1 LKASS
6 EKPLAFPPDSPVAA
20 SLLNHVPV
28 ALLVLDPANWSVS
41 YANERAL
48 DFLPESLGR
57 GSVALSLPDLL
68 QPSTAEVLEGV
79 RREGRS
85 RGFDEVMRQLPSR
98 GETFWNLSLIP
109 LGAPGPPQRVLLC
122 AVDVTEQVG
131 LREGLRGAVAR
142 EAERTEELS
151 AIVAAFPDGLILTDA
166 QGIVLFANSRAAE
179 VLGLGRPDLDQ
190 ADACGL
196 LGGKGEGFPCEA
208 LRGEEVRDHRVVLD
222 RGGAQV
228 HIAAHASPIRERD
241 GSIVGAALVVV
252 DITGWVQAQR
262 KLEAALAEER
272 RRSAQLRVFSQLM
285 MSVNSET
292 EPGRLLDTVVHGA
305 TRLAGALSASFY
317 SVERGRLRLD
327 AHCVS
332 PEAFSRDQAARDR
345 VRSLLG
351 RVMRERETLRS
362 GFGELAVPVLE
373 GNGDLTGVLLLMR
386 RAEGGGFAADD
397 AVFVGNLA
405 AHVSVAL
412 QNLRRIEHEREIA
425 EYLQRA
431 MLPEIAGIEGLEV
444 HFSYRSATE
453 ATLVGGDFYDL
464 IPLSRGRCA
473 LIAGDVCGKG
483 LSAATQT
490 AKARYMFRAYASFDL
505 SPGQWL
511 TLVNENLGVSLARDE
526 FVTAALVVVDA
537 GVGTITYSLAGHPP
551 PLLMEAGQPAR
562 FLGGQPGLPLNALEK
577 QRYAT
582 HSDNLA
588 PGATLLLYTD
598 GLYEARAD
606 TELFGVERLARRAP
620 ELLSDSLARSAEA
633 LLIEAAEFAGGRL
646 RDDVVVGLC
655 RRAHGA

>member
-1 LKASS
+1 M
-6 EKPLAFPPDSPVAA
+6 AA
-20 SLLNHVPV
+20 SLLNHVPA
-28 ALLVLDPANWSVS
+28 ALLVLDPAGWSVT

-48 DFLPESLGR
+48 DFLPGALGR

-68 QPSTAEVLEGV
+68 PPSTAAVLAEVYH
-79 RREGRS
+79 EGRS
-85 RGFDEVMRQLPSR
+85 RSFDEVVRRLPSR

-109 LGAPGPPQRVLLC
+109 LPSDGRPKRVLLC
-122 AVDVTEQVG
+122 AVDVTEQVR
-131 LREGLRGAVAR
+131 LREGLRGAVAG
-142 EAERTEELS
+142 EAERTEELA

-166 QGIVLFANSRAAE
+166 QGIVFFANTRAAE
-179 VLGLGRPDLDQ
+179 VLGVGRTDLGQ

-196 LGGKGEGFPCEA
+196 LGGKGEGLPCEA
-208 LRGEEVRDHRVVLD
+208 LRGKEVRNYRLVLD
-222 RGGAQV
+222 RDGAQV
-228 HIAAHASPIRERD
+228 HVAAHASPIRERD

-252 DITGWVQAQR
+252 DITGWVQSQR
-262 KLEAALAEER
+262 KLEAAVAVER

-292 EPGRLLDTVVHGA
+292 DPGRLLDTVVHGA

-317 SVERGRLRLD
+317 SVEHGRLRLD

-362 GFGELAVPVLE
+362 GLGELAAPILE
-373 GNGDLTGVLLLMR
+373 GNGDLTGVLLLTR

-412 QNLRRIEHEREIA
+412 QNLRRIEHEREVA

-431 MLPEIAGIEGLEV
+431 MLPQIAAIGGLEV

-464 IPLSRGRCA
+464 IPLSGERCA
-473 LIAGDVCGKG
+473 LIVGDVCGKG

-490 AKARYMFRAYASFDL
+490 AKARYMFRAYASLGL

-511 TLVNENLGVSLARDE
+511 TLVNQNLGSSLARDE
-526 FVTAALVVVDA
+526 FVTAAMVLVDA
-537 GVGTITYSLAGHPP
+537 AAGTITYSLAGHPP

-562 FLGGQPGLPLNALEK
+562 FLLGQPGLPLNALEE

-582 HSDNLA
+582 HSDHLA
-588 PGATLLLYTD
+588 RGATLMLYTD
-598 GLYEARAD
+598 GLFEARAD

-620 ELLSDSLARSAEA
+620 ELLSASLAQSAEA

-646 RDDVVVGLC
+646 RDDVVVALC
-655 RRAHGA
+655 RRGQGA